1 MMAPL
6 REGWSLW
13 VWRKRTCTS
22 LEAPAPQCPEL
33 GPLRGPQDIN
43 PLLSS
48 LRPGQIGGCRFCCPR
63 GKWGWIGAGQLSLPG
78 AHHLDLHP
86 PLPHPAP
93 PSWAAGQASLTPT
106 ARCGGGRRDLWPS
119 TAFSVLTG
127 PLTTFPGPVAEDEE
141 GQAGLGPSFWGQEE
155 AREAWIEPEGTL
167 GLLSRLGGA
176 VPGRQYD

>member
-1 MMAPL
+1 MAPL
-6 REGWSLW
+6 REGWSWW

-48 LRPGQIGGCRFCCPR
+48 LRPGQIGGRRFCCPR

-86 PLPHPAP
+86 PLLHPAP

-106 ARCGGGRRDLWPS
+106 ARVRWRE
-119 TAFSVLTG
+119 AG
-127 PLTTFPGPVAEDEE
+127 PLA
-141 GQAGLGPSFWGQEE
+141 QH
-155 AREAWIEPEGTL
+155 
-167 GLLSRLGGA
+167 GLLCADWSTDHFPWACCRRRGRAGREGSA
-176 VPGRQYD
+176 PVSGDRKRRERPGLSQRGP